1 MTTEQPGSSPPPG
14 RRSDS
19 ASAESA
25 DVAAH
30 PLRAVAL
37 DKQDTWLDAQIRT
50 AQEQGLFDNLPGHGK
65 PLSWDATDD
74 LAGEHWLGNHMLKQA
89 GFLPDWLEARK
100 EIVAE
105 RPAAEAALA
114 EYREQSRHLN
124 AANPTDAAHLD
135 RLVRRYVTL
144 ATALNT
150 RIDTHN
156 HRCPDGQQIP
166 RMPEDATRRW
176 G

>member
-1 MTTEQPGSSPPPG
+1 MESSDLP
-14 RRSDS
+14 
-19 ASAESA
+19 
-25 DVAAH
+25 AH

-37 DKQDTWLDAQIRT
+37 DKQDTWLDAQIRV
-50 AQEQGLFDNLPGHGK
+50 AQEQGLFDNLAGHGK

-74 LAGEHWLGNHMLKQA
+74 LAGEHWLGNHVLKQA

-100 EIVAE
+100 EIAAE

-114 EYREQSRHLN
+114 EYRKESRHLN
-124 AANPTDAAHLD
+124 AANPNDAALLA
-135 RLVRRYVTL
+135 RLENRYV
-144 ATALNT
+144 ALVTVLNKK
-150 RIDTHN
+150 IDTHN

-176 G
+176 TT